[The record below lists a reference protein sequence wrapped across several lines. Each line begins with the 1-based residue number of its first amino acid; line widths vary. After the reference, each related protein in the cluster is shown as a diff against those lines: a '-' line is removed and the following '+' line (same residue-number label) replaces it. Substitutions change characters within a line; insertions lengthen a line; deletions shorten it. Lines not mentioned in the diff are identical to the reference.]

1 MKKLLPFIFLG
12 LVVGTFFYKS
22 VFFGKIP
29 MPGDF
34 VLGVYHPWLDYIWGN
49 FVAGVPVKNPLLA
62 DVPSLFYPLKIYS
75 THFLKS
81 GHLPLWNPLLF
92 NGYPLLATFQSS
104 VLNPFNAFFVFFK
117 DTLAWT
123 MFIAFQP
130 LLSAIFMYLLLRE
143 LKLSQSAGIL
153 GAIAYAFSGF
163 SLIWLEYGIHGYV
176 MAYVPLLLF
185 LASKFIDSPRPAIW
199 GALAS
204 AAVALQI
211 FSGYPQITL
220 YTLILIP
227 IWTVFKNFKKTL
239 FLGAFLGLGLALSSI
254 QLLPGLELF
263 QNSQRIQEQV
273 GGGLGVAF
281 LPWSQTLSLLAPDYF
296 GNPTTGNFWGPGDYT
311 NNSGYVGAVVLFLAI
326 LGMGRKTKFWTFLFT
341 VTFFLAF
348 PTPISR
354 LISHLPLFSAA
365 TATRILVLT
374 ALSASVLAAYG
385 LESRFSR
392 RRFWVLFIPL
402 LASLLAFLISKRML
416 TSSPLA
422 SMLTPHIANMS
433 TTIRNLVLPI
443 FFLLAAAAA
452 KQIKLPIASWG
463 LIILTTLELFRF
475 GWKYNPF
482 FDSKLI
488 FPFTPVLEFLKANS
502 PNYRINGGDVISPNL
517 WTAYGLSSSNGY
529 DAVYPRLWASYLSAL
544 DWGDFTKPKNRFGT
558 IANYA
563 SPLFDLTS
571 TRYITALK
579 RNKLAVADP
588 AGKPSYYFDI
598 PKLKPVY
605 SDRSVVVLENTQ
617 AIPKYSLVSSTQK
630 TNSDAETIANLST
643 KTATSSDPE
652 FPVLEKNSGGKVS
665 EMISPYPEN
674 IILKTSSDV
683 AAVLLN
689 TQVFY
694 PGWKATIDGK
704 TTKIFRTNYAFQ
716 SVLVPAGDHRVEF
729 TYSPDSYRIG
739 KYISGATALLLFI
752 ICLLNQLPS
761 FTKMSLRTG
770 MNRRSKRT

>member
-1 MKKLLPFIFLG
+1 
-12 LVVGTFFYKS
+12 
-22 VFFGKIP
+22 

-34 VLGVYHPWLDYIWGN
+34 ILGVYHPWLDYTWGQ

-81 GHLPLWNPLLF
+81 GHIPLWNPLLF

-104 VLNPFNAFFVFFK
+104 VLNPFNAFFIYFK

-123 MFIAFQP
+123 LFIAFQP
-130 LLSAIFMYLLLRE
+130 LLSAIFMYLFLRQ
-143 LKLSQSAGIL
+143 LKLSSAAGLL

-176 MAYVPLLLF
+176 MAYIPLLLY
-185 LASKFIDSPRPAIW
+185 LSSKFIDSPRPVIW
-199 GALAS
+199 GVLS
-204 AAVALQI
+204 SVVVALQV

-227 IWTVFKNFKKTL
+227 IWAVFKNFRKTVL
-239 FLGAFLGLGLALSSI
+239 LCVFLGLGLALSSV

-263 QNSQRIQEQV
+263 QNSQRIREQV

-311 NNSGYVGAVVLFLAI
+311 NNSGYVGAVVLLLAL
-326 LGMGRKTKFWTFLFT
+326 LGMGRKTRFWTILFA

-348 PTPISR
+348 PTPVSR
-354 LISHLPLFSAA
+354 LVSRLPLFSAA

-385 LESRFSR
+385 LKSGFSR

-402 LASLLAFLISKRML
+402 LASLLAFLLSKRML

-433 TTIRNLVLPI
+433 TTIRNLVLPTS
-443 FFLLAAAAA
+443 FLLLAAVV
-452 KQIKLPIASWG
+452 KQFKPIASWG
-463 LIILTTLELFRF
+463 LIILTILELFRF

-482 FDSKLI
+482 FDSSLI
-488 FPFTPVLEFLKANS
+488 FPSTPVLEFLKANS
-502 PNYRINGGDVISPNL
+502 GDYRINGGDVISPNL

-529 DAVYPRLWASYLSAL
+529 DAIYPKLWASYLSAL

-598 PKLKPVY
+598 PKFKPVY
-605 SDRSVVVLENTQ
+605 SDRSVVVLENTL
-617 AIPKYSLVSSTQK
+617 AIPKYSLFSSTQK
-630 TNSDAETIANLST
+630 TKSDAETLSILST
-643 KTATSSDPE
+643 KTAVSSDQE
-652 FPVLEKNSGGKVS
+652 FPVLEKSSEGKVS
-665 EMISPYPEN
+665 EIISPYPEN
-674 IILKTSSDV
+674 IILKTDSVVD
-683 AAVLLN
+683 AVLLN

-694 PGWKATIDGK
+694 PGWTVTVDGK
-704 TTKIFRTNYAFQ
+704 ITKIFRTNYAFQ
-716 SVLVPAGDHRVEF
+716 SVFVPAGNHKIEF

-739 KYISGATALLLFI
+739 KYISGLTALVLFVT
-752 ICLLNQLPS
+752 CLLNPQQS
-761 FTKMSLRTG
+761 FTKTSPQTG
-770 MNRRSKRT
+770 TSRRSKRI